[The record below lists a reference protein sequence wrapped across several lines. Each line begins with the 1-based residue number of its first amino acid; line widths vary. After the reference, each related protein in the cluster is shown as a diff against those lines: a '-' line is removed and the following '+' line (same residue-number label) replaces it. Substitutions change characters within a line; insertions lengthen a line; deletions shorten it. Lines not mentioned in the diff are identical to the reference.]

1 LDLYYSQLQTF
12 EVTQEVD
19 YTSKFMNDIVVGE
32 SSDYDFGTF
41 VIELLYKKKQVKKAR
56 VI

>member
-41 VIELLYKKKQVKKAR
+41 VIELLYKKKQVKKER